1 MPFKL
6 KPDFCLQGIVTQFT
20 LQTFPQTEVWGGLM
34 TFTGDQFDALA
45 NATANFAQN
54 NTDPKAALI
63 AEFNTL
69 EGLVNKISVF

>member
-1 MPFKL
+1 
-6 KPDFCLQGIVTQFT
+6 
-20 LQTFPQTEVWGGLM
+20 M

-54 NTDPKAALI
+54 NTDPKAAII

-69 EGLVNKISVF
+69 EGLVSRTLYFE